1 MTENKKEEG
10 HIVDRRASS
19 GMGGGDAPDEAAVE
33 ETPVEA
39 EDIET
44 LKARLEEEKSKAES
58 YLANWQRAAADYQNL
73 KRRAEKEREE
83 YGRLATAA
91 LVINI
96 LPLLDDL
103 ERALTSVDI
112 RLAGL
117 TWVDGIRLI
126 YRKFQV
132 VMESAGVS
140 EIKAEGE
147 TFDPNV
153 HEAVMYGE
161 GEEGKVVAEV
171 QKGYCLGDRVIRPAM
186 VVVGKKAEGK
196 EPGTGNTEHGTG
208 DTEHGETPEVGEE
221 ESP

>member
-1 MTENKKEEG
+1 MTEKKKEEE
-10 HIVDRRASS
+10 HIVDRRAASS
-19 GMGGGDAPDEAAVE
+19 MGGGDAPDDAVAEEA
-33 ETPVEA
+33 PVEA
-39 EDIET
+39 EDVET

-126 YRKFQV
+126 YRKFQ
-132 VMESAGVS
+132 
-140 EIKAEGE
+140 
-147 TFDPNV
+147 
-153 HEAVMYGE
+153 AVMYGE

-171 QKGYCLGDRVIRPAM
+171 QKGYRLGDRVIRPAM
-186 VVVGKKAEGK
+186 VVVGKKAEEK
-196 EPGTGNTEHGTG
+196 EPPPEADSPPAKGTGNQE
-208 DTEHGETPEVGEE
+208 PGEE
-221 ESP
+221 PEAGESP

>member
-1 MTENKKEEG
+1 MTENEKEEG
-10 HIVDRRASS
+10 IVDRRASS
-19 GMGGGDAPDEAAVE
+19 RMSDDDAPAEAPVEEAAGRP
-33 ETPVEA
+33 PVGA
-39 EDIET
+39 EDVET

-58 YLANWQRAAADYQNL
+58 YLASWQRAAADYQNL
-73 KRRAEKEREE
+73 KRRGEKEREE

-103 ERALTSVDI
+103 ERALQSVDV

-126 YRKFQV
+126 YRKFQA
-132 VMESAGVS
+132 VMEVAGLT

-147 TFDPNV
+147 TFDPNL

-171 QKGYCLGDRVIRPAM
+171 QKGYRLGERVIRPAM
-186 VVVGKKAEGK
+186 VVVGKKAE
-196 EPGTGNTEHGTG
+196 
-208 DTEHGETPEVGEE
+208 DAGEAQEAG

>member
-1 MTENKKEEG
+1 MTENKKKEEE

-19 GMGGGDAPDEAAVE
+19 CMGGDDAPDEAVVE
-33 ETPVEA
+33 EAPAPPPAGVE
-39 EDIET
+39 DVET

-83 YGRLATAA
+83 YGRLAAAA

-103 ERALTSVDI
+103 ERALQSVDI

-126 YRKFQV
+126 YRKFQAV
-132 VMESAGVS
+132 LEAAGVS

-147 TFDPNV
+147 TFDPNL

-171 QKGYCLGDRVIRPAM
+171 QKGYRLGDRVIRPAM
-186 VVVGKKAEGK
+186 VVVGKKAE
-196 EPGTGNTEHGTG
+196 EAE
-208 DTEHGETPEVGEE
+208 GEKPAAG

>member
-1 MTENKKEEG
+1 MTEEKKEEEP
-10 HIVDRRASS
+10 IVDRRASS
-19 GMGGGDAPDEAAVE
+19 RMGGDDAPGEPAVE

-83 YGRLATAA
+83 YGRLAAAA
-91 LVINI
+91 LVISI

-103 ERALTSVDI
+103 ERALQSVDI

-126 YRKFQV
+126 YRKFQAIL
-132 VMESAGVS
+132 EAAGVT

-147 TFDPNV
+147 TFDPNL

-161 GEEGKVVAEV
+161 GEEGKVVSEV
-171 QKGYCLGDRVIRPAM
+171 QKGYRLGERVIRPAM
-186 VVVGKKAEGK
+186 VVVGKKAEQK
-196 EPGTGNTEHGTG
+196 EPGTGNQEP
-208 DTEHGETPEVGEE
+208 GEKSEE
-221 ESP
+221 GESP

>member
-1 MTENKKEEG
+1 MTETNKERDEG
-10 HIVDRRASS
+10 IVDRRASS
-19 GMGGGDAPDEAAVE
+19 RMGDDDAPGEAIVE
-33 ETPVEA
+33 EA

-44 LKARLEEEKSKAES
+44 LKIRLADEKSKAES

-96 LPLLDDL
+96 LPLLDDM
-103 ERALTSVDI
+103 ERALQSVDI

-126 YRKFQV
+126 YRKFQA
-132 VMESAGVS
+132 VMEAAGVS

-161 GEEGKVVAEV
+161 GEEGKVVAEI
-171 QKGYCLGDRVIRPAM
+171 QRGYRLGDRVIRPAM
-186 VVVGKKAEGK
+186 VVVGKKTGQ
-196 EPGTGNTEHGTG
+196 EPGTGNREP
-208 DTEHGETPEVGEE
+208 DERREGEE
-221 ESP
+221 GQSP

>member
-1 MTENKKEEG
+1 MTEKNNEEEG
-10 HIVDRRASS
+10 IVDRRASS
-19 GMGGGDAPDEAAVE
+19 RMGDDDAPGEAAVE
-33 ETPVEA
+33 EA
-39 EDIET
+39 EDIQT
-44 LKARLEEEKSKAES
+44 LKARLEDEKSKAAS

-103 ERALTSVDI
+103 ERALQGVDI

-126 YRKFQV
+126 YRKFQA
-132 VMESAGVS
+132 VMEAAGVS

-153 HEAVMYGE
+153 HEAIMYGE
-161 GEEGKVVAEV
+161 GEEGKVVAEI
-171 QKGYCLGDRVIRPAM
+171 QRGYRLGDRVIRPAM
-186 VVVGKKAEGK
+186 VVVGKKAEQK
-196 EPGTGNTEHGTG
+196 EPPPEADSPPAKGTGNQEPGG
-208 DTEHGETPEVGEE
+208 TPEAGEGN
-221 ESP
+221 PAG

>member
-1 MTENKKEEG
+1 MTEKKKEEE

-19 GMGGGDAPDEAAVE
+19 GMGGDAPDEAAVE
-33 ETPVEA
+33 EAPVET
-39 EDIET
+39 EDVET

-73 KRRAEKEREE
+73 KRRAENERGE

-103 ERALTSVDI
+103 ERALQSVDI

-126 YRKFQV
+126 YRKFQA
-132 VMESAGVS
+132 VMEAAGVS
-140 EIKAEGE
+140 EIKTEGE
-147 TFDPNV
+147 TFDPNL

-161 GEEGKVVAEV
+161 GEEGKVVSEV
-171 QKGYCLGDRVIRPAM
+171 QKGYRLGDRVIRPAM
-186 VVVGKKAEGK
+186 VVVGKKAEGAEGE
-196 EPGTGNTEHGTG
+196 EPEA
-208 DTEHGETPEVGEE
+208 GEE

>member
-1 MTENKKEEG
+1 MTENKKKEEE

-19 GMGGGDAPDEAAVE
+19 CMGGDDAPDEAVVE
-33 ETPVEA
+33 EAPAPPPAGVE
-39 EDIET
+39 DVET

-83 YGRLATAA
+83 YGRLAAAA

-103 ERALTSVDI
+103 ERALQSVDI

-126 YRKFQV
+126 YRKFQAV
-132 VMESAGVS
+132 LEAASVS

-147 TFDPNV
+147 TFDPNL

-171 QKGYCLGDRVIRPAM
+171 QKGYRLGDRVIRPAM
-186 VVVGKKAEGK
+186 VVVGKKAE
-196 EPGTGNTEHGTG
+196 EAE
-208 DTEHGETPEVGEE
+208 GEKPAAG

>member
-1 MTENKKEEG
+1 MTENKKEEE
-10 HIVDRRASS
+10 HSVDRRASS
-19 GMGGGDAPDEAAVE
+19 RIGSGDAPDEAAVE

-126 YRKFQV
+126 YRKFQA
-132 VMESAGVS
+132 VMEAAGVS

-171 QKGYCLGDRVIRPAM
+171 QKGYRLGDRVIRPAM
-186 VVVGKKAEGK
+186 VVVGKKAEKK
-196 EPGTGNTEHGTG
+196 EPGTGNQEP
-208 DTEHGETPEVGEE
+208 GETGEAG